1 MSHWPLNLFL
11 SALNLSR
18 FFLVNV
24 VFEGWRGSIGRHNA
38 IYLRV
43 SCRCCSPL
51 SLTALDCSSLVSGR
65 GPAVQ
70 VCHFFFILFL
80 ELISIFMSFNYIA
93 GNLFLLF
100 SPPSDLLFSAL
111 IGAVSAPPFLSFKI
125 LFCCAGRF
133 FCFPLWSA
141 VIECKKC
148 RRCR

>member
-93 GNLFLLF
+93 GNLFPFFLRRLIYYF
-100 SPPSDLLFSAL
+100 LRLSAL
-111 IGAVSAPPFLSFKI
+111 FRPRPFCHLKLFFVAPGVFFFSSVV
-125 LFCCAGRF
+125 GRD
-133 FCFPLWSA
+133 
-141 VIECKKC
+141 
-148 RRCR
+148 